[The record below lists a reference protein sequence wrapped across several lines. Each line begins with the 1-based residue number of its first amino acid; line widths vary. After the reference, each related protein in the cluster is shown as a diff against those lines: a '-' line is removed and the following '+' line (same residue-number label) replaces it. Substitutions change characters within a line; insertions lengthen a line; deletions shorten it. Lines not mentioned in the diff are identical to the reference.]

1 MRRLPRLATFV
12 VLLATT
18 APAWAA
24 AIVDKVS
31 IEGLDDELMVENV
44 NAALSLND
52 SLGKRLGESRLEYLL
67 DEAAAET
74 REALEPFGYYS
85 PTITVEAPRN
95 EAADDERLTV
105 TVRVQLGEPV
115 RVRRRDL
122 SIEGE
127 GGDDRYLKEDLEA
140 FAPKVGEVF
149 DHTTYEASKLTIVRR
164 LADRGYFDADFT
176 HRRVEVTR
184 ADHAADIALGWVSG
198 IRYDMGPTTF
208 LQDKFDQGLLDKL
221 VYWEEGS
228 YFHQG

>member
-74 REALEPFGYYS
+74 REALEPFGYY
-85 PTITVEAPRN
+85 
-95 EAADDERLTV
+95 
-105 TVRVQLGEPV
+105 
-115 RVRRRDL
+115 
-122 SIEGE
+122 
-127 GGDDRYLKEDLEA
+127 
-140 FAPKVGEVF
+140 
-149 DHTTYEASKLTIVRR
+149 
-164 LADRGYFDADFT
+164 
-176 HRRVEVTR
+176 
-184 ADHAADIALGWVSG
+184 
-198 IRYDMGPTTF
+198 
-208 LQDKFDQGLLDKL
+208 
-221 VYWEEGS
+221 
-228 YFHQG
+228 